1 MSNEYLEAKQH
12 AEQLA
17 LTYKTNADLLAHDKA
32 ELNQKINALK
42 KEFQAKKE
50 QYTMLMHNAK
60 SDLKSFARKYRSQF
74 DGKQLDL
81 DSCNIGFRLK
91 NPELKAA
98 KGTSLKKQLPKIQ
111 ELFPE
116 CIITKPKLDK
126 HSIIAHRDDEGM
138 EAKLS
143 EAGIKIA
150 QKETFYCDVK

>member
-1 MSNEYLEAKQH
+1 MSNEYIEAKQH

-60 SDLKSFARKYRSQF
+60 SDLKLFARKYRSQI

-91 NPELKAA
+91 NLELKAA
-98 KGTSLKKQLPKIQ
+98 KG
-111 ELFPE
+111 
-116 CIITKPKLDK
+116 
-126 HSIIAHRDDEGM
+126 HVA
-138 EAKLS
+138 
-143 EAGIKIA
+143 
-150 QKETFYCDVK
+150 KETTSQDSRALPRVHHHKS